1 VRVTMDP
8 VSLAFAF
15 GCALITGLIFG
26 VVPAWLASLAD
37 VNDVLKQNPKSMTSE
52 RTPQRFRQALIV
64 AEIAFALVAL
74 SGATAF
80 IRGLQRITDVDPG
93 WSADGVLAARLNLI
107 GPQYTQAPARRTLLD
122 TVRDRAAELPG

>member
-26 VVPAWLASLAD
+26 VVPAWVASRAD
-37 VNDVLKQNPKSMTSE
+37 VNDVLKQNPKSMTSG
-52 RTPQRFRQALIV
+52 RSPQRFRQARIV

-74 SGATAF
+74 SGATSF
-80 IRGLQRITDVDPG
+80 IRGLQRITGVYPAWG
-93 WSADGVLAARLNLI
+93 SDGVLAARLNLI
-107 GPQYTQAPARRTLLD
+107 GPQYTQPAARRTFFE
-122 TVRDRAAELPG
+122 TVRDR

>member
-1 VRVTMDP
+1 
-8 VSLAFAF
+8 
-15 GCALITGLIFG
+15 
-26 VVPAWLASLAD
+26 
-37 VNDVLKQNPKSMTSE
+37 
-52 RTPQRFRQALIV
+52 
-64 AEIAFALVAL
+64 LVAL

-122 TVRDRAAELPG
+122 TVRDRAAELPGITAAAVSSSSVPAFPYGTSTTFAVEGRKDTVLAY